1 MFDSAIGEVDWII
14 SEESYLFPP
23 QLHLKGTRNKTPS
36 LDVIKRPPTE
46 RFALEGHLNLNVFD
60 QKGGRNP
67 RVVDFWYPDLSG
79 EFHRI
84 TYPSAKD

>member
-14 SEESYLFPP
+14 SDESYLFPR
-23 QLHLKGTRNKTPS
+23 QHHLKGTGNKTLS
-36 LDVIKRPPTE
+36 MDVIKRPPTE
-46 RFALEGHLNLNVFD
+46 RFVFKNHLNLNVID
-60 QKGGRNP
+60 QEGGRNP